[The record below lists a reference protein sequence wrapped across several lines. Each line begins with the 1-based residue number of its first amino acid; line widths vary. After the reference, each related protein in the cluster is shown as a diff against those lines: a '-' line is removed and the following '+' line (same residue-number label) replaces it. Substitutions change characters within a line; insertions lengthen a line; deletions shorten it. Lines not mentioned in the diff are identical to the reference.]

1 MRNKAS
7 NRTADALD
15 VGPIHSHGRPVL
27 RLPVEAAAAPTVWG
41 RIDVI
46 DIPRVRADRGSDPE
60 GAILAANEGLEVVM
74 DDVL

>member
-1 MRNKAS
+1 MRNEAS
-7 NRTADALD
+7 NRSLDALN
-15 VGPIHSHGRPVL
+15 VGPIHSHGGRVL
-27 RLPVEAAAAPTVWG
+27 RLPVEAAADPTVWG

-60 GAILAANEGLEVVM
+60 GAILAADEGLEMVM